1 MKTSWRLGWI
11 GIPFVVA
18 VLACATTVPPRE
30 LIERNDHGGL
40 IAWYEQEA
48 ARLRGNAEEMRLMAE
63 EYAKPSYQLS
73 PKKGRAELITHCQ
86 LFIESYTKAAE
97 QAEAMARLHR
107 EQDKAIP

>member
-1 MKTSWRLGWI
+1 MKTWCYLGSL
-11 GIPFVVA
+11 GILFATVVM
-18 VLACATTVPPRE
+18 ACATTVPPRE

-40 IAWYEQEA
+40 ATWYEQESL
-48 ARLRGNAEEMRLMAE
+48 RLRAKAEEMRLMAD
-63 EYAKPSYQLS
+63 EYDKPSYQVS
-73 PKKGRAELITHCQ
+73 PKESRAELITHCQ